1 MVYTRRMALT
11 VYQYPACSTCKK
23 ALAWLKQHRIEHK
36 TVHIVDAPPS
46 KAQLKKALD
55 SSGLP
60 LKSFFN
66 TSGESY
72 RNGGFK
78 ERIATMSEA
87 EALTALAADGK
98 LIKRPLAIAD
108 GTVLVGFKEDQWSA
122 ALR

>member
-1 MVYTRRMALT
+1 MALT